1 MINDLPKIAIRFV
14 ALILLQVLVLNNVA
28 FSGSINPY
36 LYILFILM
44 LPFDAPKW
52 LSLVSA
58 FFLGL
63 SIDIFTSTV
72 GMHAAA
78 SLFMAY
84 SRNYLLKL
92 FAPRDG
98 YDPILS
104 PTIQDMGLVWFL
116 SYSSILTFL
125 HHAFLFTIELFRF
138 TEFFPT
144 LGRALLSSIFTIILI
159 LISQLLIYR
168 KK

>member
-1 MINDLPKIAIRFV
+1 MINDLPKITLRFV
-14 ALILLQVLVLNNVA
+14 SLILLQVLVLNNVA

-44 LPFDAPKW
+44 LPFDSPKW

-58 FFLGL
+58 FFIGL
-63 SIDIFTSTV
+63 SIDVFTSTL

-84 SRNYLLKL
+84 ARNYLLKL

-98 YDPILS
+98 YDPILL

-116 SYSSILTFL
+116 SYASTLTFM
-125 HHAFLFTIELFRF
+125 HHTFLFTIELFRF
-138 TEFFPT
+138 DEFLPT
-144 LGRALLSSIFTIILI
+144 LGRALLSSMFTIILI

>member
-1 MINDLPKIAIRFV
+1 MINDLPKIAIRFL

-44 LPFDAPKW
+44 LPFDTPKW
-52 LSLVSA
+52 LILVLS

-63 SIDIFTSTV
+63 SIDVFTSTI

-84 SRNYLLKL
+84 ARNYLLKL

-138 TEFFPT
+138 TEFFST
-144 LGRALLSSIFTIILI
+144 LGRALLSSLFTIVLI